1 VVEEDGMCLSGVASP
16 EDNEIRLLDFT
27 VGGRPAACSK
37 NRRQTG
43 DAGGVSGSV
52 TAVDVVAT
60 DRSPD
65 ELLRGVV
72 DLIGGLGAAEHPER
86 RWAMP
91 LNSAANAS
99 GRTV

>member
-1 VVEEDGMCLSGVASP
+1 MCLSGVASP

-52 TAVDVVAT
+52 TAINIVAT
-60 DRSPD
+60 NCRPD
-65 ELLRGVV
+65 ELLCGVV

>member
-1 VVEEDGMCLSGVASP
+1 VEEDGMCLSGVASP
-16 EDNEIRLLDFT
+16 EDDEIRLLDLT
-27 VGGRPAACSK
+27 VGRRPAACSK

-52 TAVDVVAT
+52 TAINVVAT
-60 DRSPD
+60 HCSPD
-65 ELLRGVV
+65 EFLCGVV
-72 DLIGGLGAAEHPER
+72 HLIGGLGAAEHPEG

-91 LNSAANAS
+91 LYSAANAS